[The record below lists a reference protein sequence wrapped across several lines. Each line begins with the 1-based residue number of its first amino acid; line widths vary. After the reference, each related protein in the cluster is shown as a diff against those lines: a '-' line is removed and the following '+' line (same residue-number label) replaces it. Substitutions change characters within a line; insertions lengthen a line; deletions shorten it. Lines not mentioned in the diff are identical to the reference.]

1 MNWRRWLPVTVVLTV
16 MVVLA
21 GAAIIWPG
29 LDTQQVKRP
38 STAVWILQTGTDQR
52 YARVNTEL
60 KELDTVRQVK
70 DPSRVIQDQDQGEV
84 YLVADGQARVTQINA
99 GDPAN
104 LDSESLAET
113 PATPAGTEQIVQAGP
128 YVACRSN
135 TGLVGFGRV
144 SAVAALTQLHASD
157 DPEAPFAAAT
167 ISLSAEGILTAYSAS
182 NSQVLRYD
190 IGNGKQLSLDTVT
203 GGPTE
208 PGTQVTSVG
217 NHWLLVSADGHAW
230 LSGRQESLDLKTV
243 GAIAV
248 QRAAVDGDS
257 FAVADTQGLTTVD
270 FAGTTTPTHRPG
282 EALGVPATPV
292 LIDGNLIA
300 AWLPREGGGTLWS
313 HGTATPLDY
322 AGHQLSDDAQPQ
334 MMLTA
339 DTAVLND
346 IRSGWAW
353 TLPEGTLVPSSQD
366 WQVAVQ
372 DQQQSS
378 QTGDRIDTVR
388 EPRAPVAVDDQF
400 GVRPGALVNLPVLLN
415 DYDAN
420 TDVLTIDS
428 KQLGQLDPDFGSI
441 ELTDNNQRLAVRVAS
456 GASGSASFRYRDS
469 DGTAGQGRYSNLAT
483 VRLTVQ
489 SSNRAPVCGDSCRA
503 QWPSPEVAPGGTI
516 RVPVLTGWVDPEGDQ
531 MLLANATST
540 NPSIRVAVNPEGDVV
555 VQHRDSTATAD
566 QRASISL
573 TVSDINGATT
583 SKTLVVRVTRR
594 PNLVAGS
601 FAVTRQVGLPATVDL
616 SSHLLGTMDKM
627 SISEVRPLGGEKVSF
642 AGTSFTFE
650 SDKAGTHFV
659 EYVITDGESKATG
672 QVRITLSSGAPTLT
686 VPALVAFVR
695 PNEDATVDVLSAV
708 DNPTGRVLML
718 ASAQPQAASKGAM
731 TVDVVGQQ
739 YLRVA
744 GRTSDDSPGEIGTIN
759 YTVAD
764 GQGGSARGQASVYLL
779 PEAQSEAPIAV
790 ADAVTVRAGAQLDIP
805 VTKNDIAPVGG
816 QLRLD
821 PRSVQSSDPTVLAFA
836 SGNLVRI
843 LAPTKAGVYR
853 INYGAYVAG
862 NPRLVAEATIVV
874 TVLDGGVNQPPVPV
888 TLSGRVLSGQT
899 IAIRFDDYGIDPD
912 GDAVRLDQVLSQPR
926 SGSAAVS
933 SDGDSISYTSVAGF
947 SGQIEFSYRV
957 VDSQGAVAIGT
968 VRIGVLDQAISPAP
982 ITYTDYAEVELG
994 KGSQVRVP
1002 ALANDIDPNGGTL
1015 KITEVKPNA
1024 RETLEDGSANP
1035 EYQRLAGLI
1044 VETNDKEVV
1053 VAAGT
1058 QMGTISYRYRATSDS
1073 GNTADG
1079 LIVIRVVDVEVP
1091 NYPVV
1096 TDTVLTTETREQFPG
1111 GIDVLSEKATWPGG
1125 EAGQLRL
1132 SLWQGGQKS
1141 IVDGVTVSGWKLS
1154 GPLPEYTRIIPFEV
1168 AAAGPDGRPLTTA
1181 DGATVSTYAF
1191 LRIPGSHD
1199 LQLSLRS
1206 DVTAQVVAEK
1216 ESVSFDLNDLVARP
1230 TGSVL
1235 EVSTDGLAASGGR
1248 AEASCVLVSGTRL
1261 EYRAG
1266 SGAPWDDSCIA
1277 PVRLVG
1283 QGDFTYL
1290 SVPIH
1295 VTPEVP
1301 QPILS
1306 AASITV
1312 SPGESVTF
1320 ELAKMTSWAGV
1331 ADQAS
1336 VRYSTSAATPDFAVS
1351 QNGQRVTVVGNDD
1364 AVVGRDEQ
1372 ITVAITSHQGVV
1384 PAALTVRVGPAP
1396 SELPSGGTYTKV
1408 CSQSQGDSCE
1418 ITVIGGPGEVNPLP
1432 RSPLK
1437 VVSVSGGSE
1446 CPGMTFSKASDNSVR
1461 ASWTS
1466 SVSGRCSA
1474 SVTVADAQQRVTAGS
1489 RNATAI
1495 IDLQSYPLA
1504 PDSVYQSGYTG
1515 DSVQLR
1521 VRPGEARNSYP
1532 SVTDYV
1538 VRQAGKVVARCDT
1551 AGNCG
1556 SIPAPL
1562 GEVRTYEV
1570 TSHNDVGE
1578 SASSVSVQAWAYLAP
1593 NAPQH
1598 VSATPVVTADGSGGL
1613 VSLTISG
1620 IDVTRTGSLRIVTS
1634 GGVKQTVDP
1643 HGSDTVVV
1651 DRLEVANRAT
1661 SITVTP
1667 VSAWEIPP
1675 DLQGSTTGEA
1685 VTITASGVGKPT
1697 GLSLSLSS
1705 TQDSGD
1711 TAIITATG
1719 SASANG
1725 DGSALRYGV
1734 ALSSKTCSATKVSP
1748 NTQFA
1753 VPAGETYNY
1762 TMCVVSVYDGVVYG
1776 SASVTEQVRAIQVP
1790 DAPSGYEFIVNSKAS
1805 GSATNPTWLVT
1816 ATPTS
1821 SETPPNNMV
1830 AQFDKPGGFGTNFAD
1845 NYRVRYC
1852 HTEWSDVCGAWGA
1865 VKAAPGGAPYPVQA
1879 EVGVTMCIPGMALQV
1894 ERTSTMSKADID
1906 YDYSKLEFN
1915 VDGSWVPVENIH
1927 SPSVPAGATAYRQL
1941 GVTVGWPL
1949 SWGLNDH
1956 SIKAQQGLSGQCTG

>member
-1 MNWRRWLPVTVVLTV
+1 MSWRRWVPVTVALTV
-16 MVVLA
+16 MVLLT

-70 DPSRVIQDQDQGEV
+70 DPSRVFQDQDDGQV
-84 YLVADGQARVTQINA
+84 YLVADGQGRVTQVNT

-113 PATPAGTEQIVQAGP
+113 PATPAGTEQIAQAGP

-135 TGLVGFGRV
+135 TGQVGFGRV
-144 SAVAALTQLHASD
+144 NAVAALTQLHASD
-157 DPEAPFAAAT
+157 NPDAPFAAAA
-167 ISLSAEGILTAYSAS
+167 ISLSADGILTAYSS
-182 NSQVLRYD
+182 TSKQVLRYD
-190 IGNGKQLSLDTVT
+190 IGNGTQLSLDTVT
-203 GGPTE
+203 AGPTE
-208 PGTQVTSVG
+208 PGSQVTSVG

-230 LSGRQESLDLKTV
+230 VSGRKDPLDLKTV

-257 FAVADTQGLTTVD
+257 FAVADTQGLTTID
-270 FAGTTTPTHRPG
+270 FAGTATPTHRPG
-282 EALGVPATPV
+282 DALGVPATPV

-313 HGTATPLDY
+313 HGKATPLDY
-322 AGHQLSDDAQPQ
+322 AGHKLADDAQPQ
-334 MMLTA
+334 VMLTA

-353 TLPEGTLVPSSQD
+353 TLPEGVLVPSSQD

-378 QTGDRIDTVR
+378 QTGDRIETVR
-388 EPRAPVAVDDQF
+388 EPRPPVAVDDQF

-420 TDVLTIDS
+420 TDVLTIDA
-428 KQLGQLDPDFGSI
+428 KQLGELDPDFGTI

-489 SSNRAPVCGDSCRA
+489 SGNRAPVCGDACRA

-516 RVPVLTGWVDPEGDQ
+516 RVPVLNGWVDPEGDQ
-531 MLLANATST
+531 MLLANATTS
-540 NPSIRVAVNPEGDVV
+540 NPSVRVAVNPEGDLV
-555 VQHRDSTATAD
+555 VQHRDSAATAD

-616 SSHLLGTMDKM
+616 SAHLLGTMDTM

-642 AGTSFTFE
+642 SGTSFTFE

-659 EYVITDGESKATG
+659 EYVVTDGQSKATG

-686 VPALVAFVR
+686 APAVVAFVR
-695 PNEDATVDVLSAV
+695 PNEDATVDVLNAI

-718 ASAQPQAASKGAM
+718 AAAQPQASSKGSM

-739 YLRVA
+739 YLRVS
-744 GRTSDDSPGEIGTIN
+744 GRTSDDSPGEIGVIN

-764 GQGGSARGQASVYLL
+764 GQGGSAHGQASVYLL
-779 PEAQSEAPIAV
+779 PEVQSEAPIAV

-821 PRSVQSSDPTVLAFA
+821 PRSVLSSDPTVLAFA

-874 TVLDGGVNQPPVPV
+874 TVLEGGVNQPPVPV

-899 IAIRFDDYGIDPD
+899 IAVRFDDYGIDPD

-926 SGSAAVS
+926 SGSAAIS

-947 SGQIEFSYRV
+947 SGQVEFTYRV
-957 VDSQGAVAIGT
+957 IDSQGAVAVGT

-982 ITYTDYAEVELG
+982 ITYTDYAEVQIG

-1002 ALANDIDPNGGTL
+1002 VLANDIDPNAGTL
-1015 KITEVKPNA
+1015 KITEVKPNV
-1024 RETLEDGSANP
+1024 RQTLEDGSANP
-1035 EYQRLAGLI
+1035 EYQRLAGLL
-1044 VETNDKEVV
+1044 VETSDKEVV

-1058 QMGTISYRYRATSDS
+1058 QMGTISYRYRVTSES

-1096 TDTVLTTETREQFPG
+1096 ADTVLTTETREQFPG
-1111 GIDVLSEKATWPGG
+1111 GIDVLSEKATWAGG
-1125 EAGQLRL
+1125 KAAQLRL
-1132 SLWQGGQKS
+1132 GLWKGGQQS
-1141 IVDGVTVSGWKLS
+1141 NVDGVEVSGWKLS
-1154 GPLPEYTRIIPFEV
+1154 GPLPEYTRIVPFEV
-1168 AAAGPDGRPLTTA
+1168 TATGADGRPLTTA
-1181 DGATVSTYAF
+1181 DGATISTYAF

-1206 DVTAQVVAEK
+1206 DVTAQVVAERQ
-1216 ESVSFDLNDLVARP
+1216 SVSFDLNDLVARP

-1235 EVSTDGLAASGGR
+1235 EVSTDGLAASGARG
-1248 AEASCVLVSGTRL
+1248 EARCVRVSGTRL

-1266 SGAPWDDSCIA
+1266 RGAPWDDSCIA
-1277 PVRLVG
+1277 PVRLAG
-1283 QGDFTYL
+1283 QSDFTYL

-1306 AASITV
+1306 SASITV
-1312 SPGESVTF
+1312 SPGESVTYD
-1320 ELAKMTSWAGV
+1320 LAKMTSWAG
-1331 ADQAS
+1331 AAAQTS
-1336 VRYSTSAATPDFAVS
+1336 VRYATNPATPDFAVS
-1351 QNGQRVTVVGNDD
+1351 QDGQRVTIVGNDD

-1372 ITVAITSHQGVV
+1372 ITVSITSHQGVV
-1384 PAALTVRVGPAP
+1384 PAVLTVRVGPAP
-1396 SELPSGGTYTKV
+1396 SQLPSGGTYTKV

-1418 ITVIGGPGEVNPLP
+1418 ISVTGGAGEVNPLP

-1446 CPGMTFSKASDNSVR
+1446 CPGMTFSKVSDSVVR
-1461 ASWTS
+1461 ARWTS

-1474 SVTVADAQQRVTAGS
+1474 SVTMADAQQRVTAGT

-1521 VRPGEARNSYP
+1521 VRPGDARNSYP
-1532 SVTDYV
+1532 AVTEYV
-1538 VRQAGKVVARCDT
+1538 VRQAGRVVATCDT

-1556 SIPAPL
+1556 PISAPL

-1570 TSHNDVGE
+1570 TSVNAVGE
-1578 SASSVSVQAWAYLAP
+1578 SASGVSVQAWAYLAP
-1593 NAPQH
+1593 GAPKQ

-1613 VSLTISG
+1613 VSLTVSG
-1620 IDVTRTGSLRIVTS
+1620 IDAGHTGSLRIVTS
-1634 GGVKQTVDP
+1634 GGVKQTVET

-1667 VSAWEIPP
+1667 VSAWNIPP
-1675 DLQGSTTGEA
+1675 DLEGSTTGEA

-1705 TQDSGD
+1705 SQDSGA
-1711 TAIITATG
+1711 TAVITANG
-1719 SASANG
+1719 SASTNG
-1725 DGSALRYGV
+1725 DGSSLRYGV
-1734 ALSSKTCSATKVSP
+1734 ALSSKTCSATKDSP
-1748 NTQFA
+1748 NTQFS
-1753 VPAGETYNY
+1753 VQAGETYNY
-1762 TMCVVSVYDGVVYG
+1762 TMCVVSVYGGVIYG

-1790 DAPSGYEFIVNSKAS
+1790 NAPEGYEYTVDAKAT
-1805 GSATNPTWLVT
+1805 GSDTHPTWLVT

-1821 SETPPNNMV
+1821 SQTPPNNMV

-1852 HTEWSDVCGAWGA
+1852 HTAWSDVCGDWGQ
-1865 VKAAPGGAPYPVQA
+1865 VTAAPGGAPYPVQA
-1879 EVGVTMCIPGMALQV
+1879 EVGVTTCSPGLGLQV
-1894 ERTSTMSKADID
+1894 DHTSTMDRATIS

-1915 VDGSWVPVENIH
+1915 VDGTWVPVEDTH
-1927 SPSVPAGATAYRQL
+1927 SPTVPAGATGYRQL
-1941 GVTVGWPL
+1941 GVSVKWPTA
-1949 SWGLNDH
+1949 WGLGEH
-1956 SIKAQQGLSGQCTG
+1956 SIKAQQGLSGSCGG